1 MLFAVLCW
9 ASLGQEPAQTPGK
22 ASDKPAAQQAPAGER
37 TFTSPKG
44 KRYSI
49 HVEPE
54 EADSDA
60 AEAET
65 LRALPEAERAVIAGL
80 GPDDYHGV
88 DRKAAK
94 LSIADAET
102 EGFSDL
108 NDLLSS
114 LPAKSVMTDHD
125 PEIKTTATSNRV
137 DEEKRNVRVSC
148 FLYAATQENDRDY
161 HLILGRPPGATPE
174 KYMTMELSGLPPKG
188 FPAFAK
194 LSAARRAFKQF
205 FSDGQLPHPRGY
217 DFYNPP
223 IPVVIEGS
231 LFFDMTHAHGEG
243 PGPKSLRPKM
253 PVIWEVHP
261 ITKIEF
267 EP

>member
-1 MLFAVLCW
+1 MLCW
-9 ASLGQEPAQTPGK
+9 ASIGQEPARTPEK
-22 ASDKPAAQQAPAGER
+22 ASDKPGAQQAPAAER
-37 TFTSPKG
+37 TFISPKG

-49 HVEPE
+49 HVEAE

-60 AEAET
+60 AEAEKIK
-65 LRALPEAERAVIAGL
+65 ALPEAERAVIAGL

-102 EGFSDL
+102 EGFSDV
-108 NDLLSS
+108 NDLISS
-114 LPAKSVMTDHD
+114 LPAKNVMTDHD

-137 DEEKRNVRVSC
+137 DEEKRNIRVSC

-161 HLILGRPPGATPE
+161 HLILGRQPGTTPE
-174 KYMTMELSGLPPKG
+174 KYMTMEMSGLPPKG

-194 LSAARRAFKQF
+194 LSAARSAFKEF

-217 DFYNPP
+217 DFYDPP